1 MRGTVRF
8 IRLEGAKI
16 KRKEDF
22 QKGQKPRESGRE
34 VRRKRG
40 REGRKVSGVMYDN
53 SVSKN
58 QRKGVEFLRSGGT
71 GAGGG
76 ARGSRD

>member
-22 QKGQKPRESGRE
+22 QKGQKPRESGKE

-40 REGRKVSGVMYDN
+40 REGL
-53 SVSKN
+53 
-58 QRKGVEFLRSGGT
+58 VEKCRV
-71 GAGGG
+71 
-76 ARGSRD
+76 